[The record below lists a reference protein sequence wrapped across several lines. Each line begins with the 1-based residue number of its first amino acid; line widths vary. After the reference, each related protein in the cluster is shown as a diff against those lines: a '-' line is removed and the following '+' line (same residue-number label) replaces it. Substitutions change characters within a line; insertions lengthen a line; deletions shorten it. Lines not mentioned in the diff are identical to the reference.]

1 MTKKSCDDAIT
12 KIYGYLDGEISPMKR
27 VLVRLHLRRCSGCEG
42 AFSFERRLQ
51 IVIRERCQ
59 EEVPAD
65 VLAKLRA
72 IVSDEQTS

>member
-12 KIYGYLDGEISPMKR
+12 KIYGYLDGEISPVKR
-27 VLVRLHLRRCSGCEG
+27 VLVRLHLRRCSGCED
-42 AFSFERRLQ
+42 AFSFERRLK
-51 IVIRERCQ
+51 VVVRERCQ

-72 IVSDEQTS
+72 IVSEEQNS

>member
-27 VLVRLHLRRCSGCEG
+27 VMIRLHLRRCSGCQG
-42 AFSFERRLQ
+42 AFSFERRLKV
-51 IVIRERCQ
+51 VISERCR

-72 IVSDEQTS
+72 IVSEERNS